1 MDRVRVIEYFRNVN
15 KEKQAIVFDLS
26 SNLEPVSLYKEI
38 ACRKSAKIMN
48 IETTLCIHDLQ
59 KDKILSPSIWNKG
72 LWEKEIL
79 ELLIQAINQ
88 NLLKSTKK

>member
-38 ACRKSAKIMN
+38 ACRKSAK
-48 IETTLCIHDLQ
+48 TTLCKNHIMY
-59 KDKILSPSIWNKG
+59 SR
-72 LWEKEIL
+72 
-79 ELLIQAINQ
+79 
-88 NLLKSTKK
+88 STKR